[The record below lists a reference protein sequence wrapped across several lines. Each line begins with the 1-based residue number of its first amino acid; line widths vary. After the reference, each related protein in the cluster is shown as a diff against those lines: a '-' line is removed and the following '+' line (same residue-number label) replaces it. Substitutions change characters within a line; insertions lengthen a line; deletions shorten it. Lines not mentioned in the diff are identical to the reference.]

1 MKSGFKI
8 SILPTISKFMSK
20 LNNTC
25 NVIVTIL
32 SVIKNNHTQK
42 AKNVKKKLNKK
53 NIGKITLKVKSNCF

>member
-8 SILPTISKFMSK
+8 SILRTISKFMSK

>member
-8 SILPTISKFMSK
+8 SILRTISKFMSK

-32 SVIKNNHTQK
+32 TSVIRNNHTQK
-42 AKNVKKKLNKK
+42 DKNVKKN
-53 NIGKITLKVKSNCF
+53 

>member
-8 SILPTISKFMSK
+8 SILRTISKFMSK

-42 AKNVKKKLNKK
+42 AKNVKKKIEQKK
-53 NIGKITLKVKSNCF
+53 YR

>member
-8 SILPTISKFMSK
+8 SILRKISKFMSK

-25 NVIVTIL
+25 NIL
-32 SVIKNNHTQK
+32 TSVIKNNHTQK

>member
-8 SILPTISKFMSK
+8 SILRTISKFMSK

-32 SVIKNNHTQK
+32 TSVIKNNHTQK
-42 AKNVKKKLNKK
+42 AKNVKKKIEQKK
-53 NIGKITLKVKSNCF
+53 I

>member
-8 SILPTISKFMSK
+8 SIPRTISKFMSK

-32 SVIKNNHTQK
+32 TSVIKNNYTQK
-42 AKNVKKKLNKK
+42 AKNVKK
-53 NIGKITLKVKSNCF
+53 IEQRKI

>member
-8 SILPTISKFMSK
+8 SILHTISKFMSK

-42 AKNVKKKLNKK
+42 AKNVKK

>member
-8 SILPTISKFMSK
+8 SILRMISKFMSK

-42 AKNVKKKLNKK
+42 AKNVNK
-53 NIGKITLKVKSNCF
+53 IEQRKI

>member
-8 SILPTISKFMSK
+8 SILRMISKFMSK

-32 SVIKNNHTQK
+32 TSVIKNNHTQK
-42 AKNVKKKLNKK
+42 AKNVKKN
-53 NIGKITLKVKSNCF
+53 